1 MAWSLFKKV
10 SVTAAAL
17 LLSVNASFAADSKQS
32 EIEKGQ
38 YLSRMGGCASCHTAS
53 GKPAFAGGR
62 ELPTPFGNI
71 YSTNITPDRNSG
83 IGAWNFDDFWN
94 ALHHGKGKKGELLY
108 PAFPFTSYT
117 QITRAD
123 ARALFAYLQSVEGVE
138 QANQAPEL
146 GFPYNIRAGLYA
158 WRVLYFKAGEFEPH
172 SEKSEQWNRGAYLVQ
187 GPGHCNECHT
197 TRNALGAV
205 DQQGQVIGGLIPG
218 QDWYAP
224 NLSMQAGGDL
234 AGWTEQDIVDLLKT
248 GMSSKGSAL
257 GPMAE
262 VVHNST
268 QYMSDADLL
277 AVAEYLADLPAPVS
291 NQQNVIK
298 PQDMA
303 LGATL
308 YQAQCESCHAVNGQ
322 GEQGIY
328 PSLVNNPTVLEQAG
342 TNAVRI
348 VLLGGFGVETQHS
361 PQPYSMP
368 PFAMTMSDAEVAAVV
383 NYIRQTWG
391 NNATAIDAEAV
402 KYLRKR
408 PAF

>member
-1 MAWSLFKKV
+1 MLKFLSKTVPIVVASLV
-10 SVTAAAL
+10 LT
-17 LLSVNASFAADSKQS
+17 VNSSLADSKQAA
-32 EIEKGQ
+32 IEKGQ
-38 YLSRMGGCASCHTAS
+38 YLSRLGGCASCHTAP
-53 GKPAFAGGR
+53 GKADYAGGR
-62 ELPTPFGNI
+62 ELPTPFGTI
-71 YSTNITPDRNSG
+71 FSTNITPDRNTG
-83 IGAWNFDDFWN
+83 IGSWSFDDFWN

-117 QITRAD
+117 KITRED
-123 ARALFAYLQSVEGVE
+123 ARDLFTYLQNIEAVE
-138 QANQAPEL
+138 QLEQASQL
-146 GFPYNIRAGLYA
+146 RFPYNIRVGLYA
-158 WRVLYFKAGEFEPH
+158 WRALYFKAGEFESDP
-172 SEKSEQWNRGAYLVQ
+172 EKSEQWNRGAYLVQ

-205 DQQGQVIGGLIPG
+205 DQEGHVVGGLIPG

-234 AGWTEQDIVDLLKT
+234 AAWSKQDIVDLLKT

-268 QYMSDADLL
+268 QYMSDNDLQ

-291 NQQNVIK
+291 NQQTVIK
-298 PQDMA
+298 PTDLA
-303 LGATL
+303 LGKDL
-308 YQAQCESCHAVNGQ
+308 YQAQCESCHGADGQ
-322 GEQGIY
+322 GEKGVY
-328 PSLVNNPTVLEQAG
+328 PSLVNNPTILEQEG

-368 PFAMTMSDAEVAAVV
+368 AFAMTMSDEEVAAVV
-383 NYIRQTWG
+383 NYIRQSWG
-391 NNATAIDAEAV
+391 NNATAVGAETV
-402 KYLRKR
+402 DYLRKR

>member
-1 MAWSLFKKV
+1 MLKCLVQKV
-10 SVTAAAL
+10 SIAGAAL
-17 LLSVNASFAADSKQS
+17 FLVSGLSFADAKQD

-38 YLSRMGGCASCHTAS
+38 YLSRMGGCASCHTAP
-53 GKPAFAGGR
+53 GRADFAGGR
-62 ELPTPFGNI
+62 ELPTPFGAI
-71 YSTNITPDRNSG
+71 YSTNITPHRVTG
-83 IGAWNFDDFWN
+83 IGAWNFEDFWN

-117 QITRAD
+117 KINRAD
-123 ARALFAYLQSVEGVE
+123 ARALFTYLQSVDAVD
-138 QANQAPEL
+138 QANQKPEL

-158 WRVLYFKAGEFEPH
+158 WRALYFKAGEYEEDA
-172 SEKSEQWNRGAYLVQ
+172 SKSEAWNRGAYLVQ

-205 DQQGQVIGGLIPG
+205 DQSGQVVGGLIPG

-224 NLSMQAGGDL
+224 NLSMQPGGDL
-234 AGWTEQDIVDLLKT
+234 ASWSKKDIVDVLKT

-262 VVHNST
+262 VVHNSS
-268 QYMSDADLL
+268 QYMSDSDLA
-277 AVAEYLADLPAPVS
+277 AVAEYLADLPAPVQ
-291 NQQNVIK
+291 NQVTVVK
-298 PQDMA
+298 AQDLD
-303 LGATL
+303 LGKKIYT
-308 YQAQCESCHAVNGQ
+308 AQCESCHAQTGL
-322 GEQGIY
+322 GEEGVY

-342 TNAVRI
+342 TNAIRV
-348 VLLGGFGVETQHS
+348 VLLGGFSVETQHS
-361 PQPYSMP
+361 PEPYSMP
-368 PFAMTMSDAEVAAVV
+368 PFAATMSDAEVTAVV

-391 NNATAIDAEAV
+391 NNATAIDEEAV